1 MLRDWGAEQKYHHV
15 LKGYN
20 FRMEGIQGAVLRVKM
35 RHIEAWTEARRGR
48 GPLST
53 TRPLPAAASKRPGSP
68 TACRHVYHVYAVRS
82 PERARWQQELTT
94 KGVQTGIHYP
104 IPVHL
109 QPAYADAEVAAGRF
123 PSFGEGLRTK
133 FFRCRCILNSTG
145 FSRMKSSPLCWK
157 RQSSWFQAANV
168 SRQSGDKRIMKIRDS
183 KILVT
188 GGCGLIGSTTIDLLL
203 REHDPAKIVIFDNLV
218 RGSTSNVEAALR
230 DPRVEL
236 VQGDIRDIEQ
246 LNEVTQGMDAVIHM
260 ATLRI
265 TACAAEPRE
274 ALEVMCVGSYNVLEA
289 AQAANVKKVVTA
301 SSASIY
307 GLADTFPTAEDHHPY
322 NNRTWYGAS
331 KIMLE
336 GLLRSF
342 NDMYGLPYV
351 ALRYF
356 NVYGPRMDLHG
367 KYTEVLIRW
376 MDRIAS
382 GEPPLILGDGST
394 TMDFVYI
401 DDIARANVLALQSDI
416 SDQVFNVASG
426 TETSL
431 NELAAALLRV
441 MGSNLAPEYG
451 PERKVNPVSRRLA
464 DIAKAEDM
472 LGFKATVDLEE
483 GLQRLVAWW
492 RENRHNIQ

>member
-1 MLRDWGAEQKYHHV
+1 
-15 LKGYN
+15 
-20 FRMEGIQGAVLRVKM
+20 
-35 RHIEAWTEARRGR
+35 
-48 GPLST
+48 
-53 TRPLPAAASKRPGSP
+53 
-68 TACRHVYHVYAVRS
+68 
-82 PERARWQQELTT
+82 
-94 KGVQTGIHYP
+94 
-104 IPVHL
+104 
-109 QPAYADAEVAAGRF
+109 
-123 PSFGEGLRTK
+123 
-133 FFRCRCILNSTG
+133 
-145 FSRMKSSPLCWK
+145 
-157 RQSSWFQAANV
+157 
-168 SRQSGDKRIMKIRDS
+168 MKIRDS
-183 KILVT
+183 IILVT
-188 GGCGLIGSTTIDLLL
+188 GGCGLIVSTSIVLLL
-203 REHDPAKIVIFDNLV
+203 RDHVPAMNNKKNILV
-218 RGSTSNVEAALR
+218 RGSSSNAEAALR

-236 VQGDIRDIEQ
+236 VQGDIRDIKR

-416 SDQVFNVASG
+416 SDEVFNVASG

-472 LGFKATVDLEE
+472 LGFKASVDLQE